1 LHFFGGSGYGIEVV
15 FWDLVLGGF
24 VMASVYQVNKGV
36 SRPIEFKGLK
46 GVYIG
51 VLAGGLVFLLVLF
64 AALYILRTPL
74 YVLLPIVLLLGAG
87 LFGGVFKL
95 SKRFGVHGLGKWM
108 AKRGVPSYIR
118 FSSRSV
124 FVSLKGG
131 GHGRK

>member
-1 LHFFGGSGYGIEVV
+1 
-15 FWDLVLGGF
+15 
-24 VMASVYQVNKGV
+24 MASVYQINKGV

-64 AALYILRTPL
+64 AALYILGTPI
-74 YVLLPIVLLLGAG
+74 YVVVPLILCLGAG
-87 LFGGVFKL
+87 LFGGTFRL
-95 SKRFGVHGLGKWM
+95 SKRFGVHGLAKHF
-108 AKRGVPSYIR
+108 AKRGVPSHIR
-118 FSSRSV
+118 FNSRRV

>member
-1 LHFFGGSGYGIEVV
+1 
-15 FWDLVLGGF
+15 
-24 VMASVYQVNKGV
+24 MASVYQVNKGV

-64 AALYILRTPL
+64 AALYILGTRIYVVVPL
-74 YVLLPIVLLLGAG
+74 ILGLGAG
-87 LFGGVFKL
+87 LFGGVFRL

-118 FSSRSV
+118 FSSRRV

-131 GHGRK
+131 GGHGRK

>member
-1 LHFFGGSGYGIEVV
+1 
-15 FWDLVLGGF
+15 
-24 VMASVYQVNKGV
+24 MASVYQINKGV

-64 AALYILRTPL
+64 AALYIFGTPL
-74 YVLLPIVLLLGAG
+74 YAVLVIILSLGSA
-87 LFGGVFKL
+87 LFVGVSRL
-95 SKRFGVHGLGKWM
+95 SKRFGVHGLGKYV
-108 AKRGVPSYIR
+108 AKRGIPTHIR
-118 FSSRSV
+118 FSSRRM